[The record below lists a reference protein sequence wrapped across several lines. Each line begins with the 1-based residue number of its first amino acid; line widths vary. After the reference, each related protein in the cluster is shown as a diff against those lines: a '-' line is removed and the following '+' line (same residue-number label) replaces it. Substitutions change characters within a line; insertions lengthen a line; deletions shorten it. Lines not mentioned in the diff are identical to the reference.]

1 VTDVKDTFH
10 TFGYRCGFIHCCE
23 NRTTG
28 KSEVKV
34 QRYEGD
40 KARSAKSVQAAKQ
53 IIGIYCKK
61 EGKS

>member
-1 VTDVKDTFH
+1 MDTKDTFH
-10 TFGYRCGFIHCCE
+10 TFSYRCGFIHCCE

-40 KARSAKSVQAAKQ
+40 KARAVATVLAAKQ
-53 IIGIYCKK
+53 KIGFYFKRLKK
-61 EGKS
+61 S